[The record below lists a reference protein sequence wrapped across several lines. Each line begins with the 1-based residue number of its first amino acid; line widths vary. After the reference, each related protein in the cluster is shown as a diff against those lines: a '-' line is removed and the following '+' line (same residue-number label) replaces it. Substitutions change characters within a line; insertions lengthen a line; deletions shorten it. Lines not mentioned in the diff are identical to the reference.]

1 MEDKVVVRPGV
12 GMLALF
18 PAMSYK
24 PWYAIGEF
32 VDNALQSWMA
42 NKSALAAASGDR
54 ATLHIDIDIRPD
66 RIVVTDNAAGI
77 ATGDIG
83 RAFTPA
89 SPPTDATGLSQ
100 FGIGMKSAAC
110 WYAKNFSVTTTA
122 LGEGVSRT
130 VEFDVP
136 AIIDANSET
145 IPLLEEIAP
154 DRDHGTTL
162 TLWNLH
168 RSAPTGRT
176 LAKVRQYL
184 GSIYRGFLVDDS
196 VRLTVKGER
205 VRAPEPELLKA
216 PRWDTPTAA
225 PVLWRKQVEFYLP
238 SGRRV
243 HGWAGL
249 LAKGSTSQ
257 ASLALVYRGKV
268 VQGAGA
274 LAKDA
279 GDSYKPSEIFGGST
293 SFPYQRLIGEIDVS
307 SIAVTHTKDSL
318 IWDGDDEEAFL
329 TSLKDEISSEPL
341 PLLKM
346 AQSHRSTERSR
357 AVQATVQATVDSV
370 ASAAARSLTN
380 REPAS
385 SDQTDP
391 GKHVLASPSV
401 TSSPIPLLSSTGQV
415 SGLNLLIEVEDAVSD
430 RHHWLRVE
438 KDQGNWVVR
447 LNRSHPFSQSFAA
460 LPGMDFE
467 PLLRLGVAIAISQ
480 IRADQSGSREPRYIL
495 AELNT
500 LLSGPL
506 SERNES
512 LGI

>member
-1 MEDKVVVRPGV
+1 MEDQVVVRPGV

-32 VDNALQSWMA
+32 VDNAIQSWTA
-42 NKSALAAASGDR
+42 NRAALDAAAGGPSVLR
-54 ATLHIDIDIRPD
+54 IDVDIKPD
-66 RIVVTDNAAGI
+66 QIVVTDNAAGI
-77 ATGDIG
+77 ATPDIG

-89 SPPTDATGLSQ
+89 SPPADASGLSQ

-110 WYAKNFSVTTTA
+110 WYAKNFSVETTA
-122 LGEGVSRT
+122 LGEPVVRT

-136 AIIDANSET
+136 AIIAANSET
-145 IPLLEEIAP
+145 IPLQERPAAVPE
-154 DRDHGTTL
+154 HGTIL
-162 TLWNLH
+162 NLWNLN

-176 LAKVRQYL
+176 LSKVRQYL
-184 GSIYRGFLVDDS
+184 GSIYRGFLVDDAIQI
-196 VRLTVKGER
+196 TVKGER

-216 PRWDTPTAA
+216 PRWDAPTEA
-225 PVLWRKQVEFYLP
+225 PLLWRKQIGFDLP
-238 SGRRV
+238 SGRAV
-243 HGWAGL
+243 SGWAGL
-249 LAKGSTSQ
+249 LAKGSTAQ
-257 ASLALVYRGKV
+257 ASFALVYRGKV

-279 GDSYKPSEIFGGST
+279 GDSYKPTEIFGGST
-293 SFPYQRLIGEIDVS
+293 TFPSQRLIGEIDVS

-329 TSLKDEISSEPL
+329 TLLKEQISAEPM

-346 AQSHRSTERSR
+346 AQGHRTTERSR
-357 AVQATVQATVDSV
+357 AVQASVQATVDSV
-370 ASAAARSLTN
+370 ADAAARSLLDTT
-380 REPAS
+380 PAVVETPS
-385 SDQTDP
+385 RSAGDLD
-391 GKHVLASPSV
+391 APSV
-401 TSSPIPLLSSTGQV
+401 TSTPIPLVSSTGQV
-415 SGLNLLIEVEDAVSD
+415 LDLNLLIEVEDAVGD
-430 RHHWLRVE
+430 RRHWLRVE
-438 KDQGNWVVR
+438 KDSGTWVVR
-447 LNRSHPFSQSFAA
+447 LNRSHPFSQSFAS

-480 IRADQSGSREPRYIL
+480 IRADQSGSREPRYVL
-495 AELNT
+495 AELNN

>member
-1 MEDKVVVRPGV
+1 MEAQVVVRPGV

-32 VDNALQSWMA
+32 VDNALQSWIA
-42 NKSALAAASGDR
+42 NRTALTAASNGR
-54 ATLHIDIDIRPD
+54 SELHIDIDIRQD

-77 ATGDIG
+77 ATRDIG

-89 SPPTDATGLSQ
+89 SPPADASGLSQ

-110 WYAKNFSVTTTA
+110 WYARNFSVTTTA
-122 LGEGVSRT
+122 LGESVSRT

-136 AIIDANSET
+136 AIIAANSET
-145 IPLLEEIAP
+145 IPLFEDAAP
-154 DRDHGTTL
+154 ELDHGTTL
-162 TLWNLH
+162 TLWNLN
-168 RSAPTGRT
+168 RSVPTGRT
-176 LAKVRQYL
+176 LSKVRQYL
-184 GSIYRGFLVDDS
+184 GSIYRGFLLDDS

-205 VRAPEPELLKA
+205 VRAPAPELLKA
-216 PRWDTPTAA
+216 PRWDAPAEA
-225 PVLWRKQVEFYLP
+225 PVLWRKDIEFELP
-238 SGRRV
+238 SGRKV

-293 SFPYQRLIGEIDVS
+293 TFPSQRLIGELDVS

-329 TSLKDEISSEPL
+329 TLLKEEIASEPL

-346 AQSHRSTERSR
+346 AQGHRSTERSR

-370 ASAAARSLTN
+370 ASAAARSLLVTGP
-380 REPAS
+380 RPA
-385 SDQTDP
+385 DDLET
-391 GKHVLASPSV
+391 HESV
-401 TSSPIPLLSSTGQV
+401 PDAPAVSSSPIPLLSSTGQV
-415 SGLNLLIEVEDAVSD
+415 SGLNLLIEVEDAVGD
-430 RHHWLRVE
+430 RKHWLRVE
-438 KDQGNWVVR
+438 KDQRNWVVR
-447 LNRSHPFSQSFAA
+447 LNRSHPFSQSFAS

-506 SERNES
+506 SERNET